1 MPSGTGAVN
10 LRNLPNV
17 KYEINPAKFFA
28 LTEKNVFPPLNF
40 PLPAPANYSEQQ
52 LLQVGVVSTLRLI
65 YKGTV
70 TYATAGTAGSLSS
83 TFKWPYGVLS
93 NFTLSG
99 NGQNNFFNCSGYDLY
114 LRQLVQYRAFVDGYT
129 VATLPS
135 NTATTTTSSTNVQVQ
150 WEVPISMD
158 MTTLIGSLY
167 AQSEATN
174 LSFVWTTES
183 IANLFTGANGS
194 TITLAGS
201 VYVEEIF
208 FDVPYD
214 PGNAGTLVIP
224 DLRVL
229 HGYIANNNPVAGLA
243 EVTTNLYRVNGQ
255 LERLFFYYDNNNALI
270 SEVGAAPSWIQSRL
284 VYGGSTTPYNLNPQD
299 HLVVINNQDYRDIL
313 PAGVAVLDFVKD
325 NPARDQILLEGVS
338 NLRLITDTGNG
349 FTPNAACKFHFVQE
363 TLFA

>member
-40 PLPAPANYSEQQ
+40 TIPAPANYTEVQ

-65 YKGTV
+65 YKGVLTF
-70 TYATAGTAGSLSS
+70 TTGTTAGGLTS
-83 TFKWPYGVLS
+83 TFKWPYGLIG

-99 NGQNNFFNCSGYDLY
+99 NGQNNFFNCTGYDLY
-114 LRQLVQYRAFVDGYT
+114 LRQLAQYRAFVDGYT
-129 VATLPS
+129 QASLPS
-135 NTATTTTSSTNVQVQ
+135 NTAASTTGTTNIQIQ
-150 WEVPISMD
+150 WEVPIAMD

-174 LSFVWTTES
+174 LAFIWTTEA
-183 IANLFTGANGS
+183 IANLFTFSATGAVS
-194 TITLAGS
+194 LAGS

-214 PGNAGTLVIP
+214 PGNSGVLVIP

-229 HGYIANNNPVAGLA
+229 HGFIANNNPVAGLSEA
-243 EVTTNLYRVNGQ
+243 TTNLYRVNGQ
-255 LERLFFYYDNNNALI
+255 LERLFFYYDNNGALVTI
-270 SEVGAAPSWIQSRL
+270 VGSAPNWTQSRL
-284 VYGGSTTPYNLNPQD
+284 VYGGSTTPYNFNPMD
-299 HLVVINNQDYRDIL
+299 HLAVINNQDYRDAL

-338 NLRLITDTGNG
+338 NLRLVTDTATT
-349 FTPNAACKFHFVQE
+349 FTPNAAAKVHFVQE